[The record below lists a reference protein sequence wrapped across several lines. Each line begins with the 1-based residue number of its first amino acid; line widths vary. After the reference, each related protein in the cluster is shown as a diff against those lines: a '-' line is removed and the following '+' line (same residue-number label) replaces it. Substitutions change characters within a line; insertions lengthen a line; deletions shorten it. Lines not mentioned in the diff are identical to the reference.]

1 MKFIN
6 LTPHDVVI
14 VSKDGKTKT
23 IKASGDIARV
33 DTNEKLIDNIGGVDI
48 YRTTYGSVNGLPS
61 KKEGV
66 GYIVSGV
73 VRAALPKRKDLFS
86 PTQLIRNN
94 SGQVI
99 GARGLSS
106 NL

>member
-6 LTPHDVVI
+6 LTPHDVVL
-14 VSKDGKTKT
+14 VSNDGDTKT
-23 IKASGDIARV
+23 IKASGDIARAG
-33 DTNEKLIDNIGGVDI
+33 TNDKLIDTIDGIDI
-48 YRTTYGSVNGLPS
+48 YRTEYGSVNGLPS

-66 GYIVSGV
+66 GYIVSGL
-73 VRAALPKRKDLFS
+73 VRAALPNRKDLFS

-94 SGQVI
+94 SGHVI